1 MQAITQLEHSYFL
14 LKSGGGDY
22 RECID
27 WAVQRLR
34 DNEEDDDE
42 EIVLL
47 AASQGPGE
55 TLTLAEHVVE
65 RYSGMQAL
73 DAQLAAG
80 KYLVALR
87 HDYLRQVETIRTLHS
102 KLQALYTRLNYPR
115 WLSVLC
121 RNVRHAREHHE
132 YREFFER
139 EFAYLCRIWA
149 VATSRSQFEARYNH
163 AISLKHDAL

>member
-1 MQAITQLEHSYFL
+1 MDSITQLEQSYFL

-27 WAVQRLR
+27 WAMQRLR
-34 DNEEDDDE
+34 ANEEGDDE

-47 AASQGPGE
+47 AASQNPSE

-65 RYSGMQAL
+65 RYSGLQAL

-80 KYLVALR
+80 KYLVTLR

-102 KLQALYTRLNYPR
+102 KLQALYARLNYPR
-115 WLSVLC
+115 WLAVLC

-139 EFAYLCRIWA
+139 EFAYLARLWA
-149 VATSRSQFEARYNH
+149 VAMSRAQFEARYNH
-163 AISLKHDAL
+163 AVSLKHDAL

>member
-1 MQAITQLEHSYFL
+1 MQSINQLEQSYFL

-22 RECID
+22 RDCID

-34 DNEEDDDE
+34 ENEEGDDE

-47 AASQGPGE
+47 ATSQGPAE
-55 TLTLAEHVVE
+55 TLVLAEHVVE
-65 RYSGMQAL
+65 RYSGLQAL

-80 KYLVALR
+80 KYIVTLR
-87 HDYLRQVETIRTLHS
+87 HDYLREVETIRTLHS
-102 KLQALYTRLNYPR
+102 KLQALYARLNHPR

-121 RNVRHAREHHE
+121 RNCQHARENRAYQE
-132 YREFFER
+132 YFEKEFQ
-139 EFAYLCRIWA
+139 YLARLWA
-149 VATSRSQFEARYNH
+149 VAMSRAQFESRYNH